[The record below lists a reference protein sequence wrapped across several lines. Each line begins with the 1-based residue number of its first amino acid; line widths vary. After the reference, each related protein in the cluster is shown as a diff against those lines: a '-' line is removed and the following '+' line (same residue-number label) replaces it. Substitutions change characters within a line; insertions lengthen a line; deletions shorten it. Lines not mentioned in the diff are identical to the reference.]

1 MTKVYCPGVAGLC
14 DHDTKLCLEVE
25 TGTVA
30 TFEDVFTNRKEAIA
44 YGIAEVEAGIA
55 EQVAEVLADRQA
67 EANFQRKQNEEAP
80 PFEAIGLIVVAV
92 DEEGGGLYQVEV
104 EYEDEDDGTYE
115 AELANERYF
124 EEGPEHLRGLEDDR

>member
-25 TGTVA
+25 TGAVA

-80 PFEAIGLIVVAV
+80 PFEAIGLIIVAV
-92 DEEGGGLYQVEV
+92 DEEGGGLYQV